1 MRKQIALCIGNDD
14 YQYDCLKYGDHIAI
28 VDVSNDDDYPLN
40 SSYLPFELAMT
51 KQTIIKIMKADS
63 KEAVDYVFDNICNK
77 ENIREGYLH
86 FLSDE
91 IKRYFIFRKQDY

>member
-1 MRKQIALCIGNDD
+1 MA
-14 YQYDCLKYGDHIAI
+14 
-28 VDVSNDDDYPLN
+28 
-40 SSYLPFELAMT
+40 

-77 ENIREGYLH
+77 ENIHEGYLH

-91 IKRYFIFRKQDY
+91 IKQHFILRKRNYN